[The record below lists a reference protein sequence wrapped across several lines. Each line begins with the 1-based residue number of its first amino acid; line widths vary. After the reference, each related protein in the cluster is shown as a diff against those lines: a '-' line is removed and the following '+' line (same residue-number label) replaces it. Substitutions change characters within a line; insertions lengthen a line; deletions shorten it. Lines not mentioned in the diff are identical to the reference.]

1 MRILSIG
8 AALATAAT
16 VAFGQTSGQEIRKLS
31 LEECIETALRHNLDI
46 QIRRY
51 SPEISRYSLKAA
63 YGAYDPSLSLSGEHQ
78 YSLSAGG
85 VDPQGRPYTG
95 NESEADSFRAGVQGL
110 APWGMTYSLGANVT
124 DAYGTRPSI
133 AADLTQPF
141 IVTNS
146 FQDITTGKTLSYRS
160 TNFQSVSIRSPF
172 ENSSGSMGALSLR
185 QPLLKGFLVDSARM
199 QIFLDKKN
207 VEISDWDLR
216 NQIVSTVT
224 AVEMAYYN
232 LIFAQESVR
241 VQEKALELADRL
253 LLENRKRVEVGAL
266 APLDEKQS
274 EAQAASSRAD
284 LLASQG
290 NEDTAQRVLKNLLS
304 DDYTKWSK
312 AHVLPTLALIAVP
325 QKFDLQESWQNG
337 LRLRPDLVQQ
347 RISLEKQGYIV
358 RYQKN
363 QILPQLDVVGTYG
376 HAGSSTE
383 YSGVFNQFSTGDYP
397 FWSYGGQV
405 TMPLSQTSSRNSY
418 RAAKATK
425 EQIALTLRQLEQGV
439 MIQIENAIASVNTS
453 FQRVGATREARIY
466 AEAALEAEQKKLASG
481 KSTSFE
487 VLRLQRDLTTS
498 RSSEIRSLADY
509 NIALAQLAQYEGTT
523 LERRH
528 VNLNIR

>member
-1 MRILSIG
+1 
-8 AALATAAT
+8 
-16 VAFGQTSGQEIRKLS
+16 
-31 LEECIETALRHNLDI
+31 
-46 QIRRY
+46 
-51 SPEISRYSLKAA
+51 
-63 YGAYDPSLSLSGEHQ
+63 
-78 YSLSAGG
+78 
-85 VDPQGRPYTG
+85 
-95 NESEADSFRAGVQGL
+95 
-110 APWGMTYSLGANVT
+110 
-124 DAYGTRPSI
+124 
-133 AADLTQPF
+133 
-141 IVTNS
+141 
-146 FQDITTGKTLSYRS
+146 
-160 TNFQSVSIRSPF
+160 
-172 ENSSGSMGALSLR
+172 
-185 QPLLKGFLVDSARM
+185 
-199 QIFLDKKN
+199 
-207 VEISDWDLR
+207 
-216 NQIVSTVT
+216 
-224 AVEMAYYN
+224 
-232 LIFAQESVR
+232 
-241 VQEKALELADRL
+241 
-253 LLENRKRVEVGAL
+253 
-266 APLDEKQS
+266 LDEKQS

-290 NEDTAQRVLKNLLS
+290 SEDTAQRVLKNLLS
-304 DDYTKWSK
+304 DDYNKWSK
-312 AHVLPTLALIAVP
+312 AHLLPTLALIAVP

-405 TMPLSQTSSRNSY
+405 TMPLSQTSSRNNY